1 MSLLKDDLDYYT
13 FHPTFTGRI
22 VDHPGSRIL
31 LTSLKKSNKICKY
44 LTDTISVQSLLP
56 NLLLF

>member
-1 MSLLKDDLDYYT
+1 MSSCCGKDVSIFRDSLVFTYFSINMSLLKDDLDYYT

-31 LTSLKKSNKICKY
+31 LTS
-44 LTDTISVQSLLP
+44 
-56 NLLLF
+56 